1 MYDRQDIPYAS
12 PSSFLSISSQ
22 TNIMFVF
29 SVDMCT
35 AVNGKIR
42 RFQKAI
48 GIPASLKGK
57 KYIEFKHEIISRSLY
72 ENTKKKIHLS
82 RIC

>member
-1 MYDRQDIPYAS
+1 MYDRQDIPYVS

-35 AVNGKIR
+35 AVNGKIH

-48 GIPASLKGK
+48 GILASLKV
-57 KYIEFKHEIISRSLY
+57 
-72 ENTKKKIHLS
+72 KKIY
-82 RIC
+82 RI